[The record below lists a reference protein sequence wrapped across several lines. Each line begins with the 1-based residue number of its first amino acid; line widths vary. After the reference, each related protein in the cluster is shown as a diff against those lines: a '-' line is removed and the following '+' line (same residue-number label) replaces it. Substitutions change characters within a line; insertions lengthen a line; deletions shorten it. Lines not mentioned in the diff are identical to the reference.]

1 MHLTH
6 LALTDF
12 RNFARLDLS
21 LPRKTLLLTGRNAQG
36 KTSLL
41 EAVYL
46 LSTLT
51 SFQTSAI
58 WQMVN
63 FLAARQPL
71 AVARLVGEYQRSD
84 GPHRLELRLI
94 LESNGAAGRSLRREA
109 LLDGLKKP
117 LHQIVGHF
125 KAVLF
130 VPQMTQVIEGGPE
143 LRRRYLDLA
152 LAQVYPAY
160 TQTLSEYRQ
169 TLSQRNALLK
179 MLAERR
185 GDPAQ
190 LAYWDELLAE
200 KGAWLMHWR
209 IQALDELERQAAR
222 VQHALTDGDEVLRL
236 AYQPAYEPLPQP
248 ERQIGLPLDTPVDRS
263 SLTAADIA
271 AGFRAAL
278 QKLRPEEIARGVT
291 TIGPHRDDF
300 RLLANGIDLGH
311 YGSRGQIRT
320 ALLALKMAEVD
331 WIQARTGEW
340 PVILLDEVLSELDQT
355 RRGALLQHLLSRG
368 QVFITSTDAAV
379 FPADF
384 RAQAVSW
391 VVENGIVS
399 PLSQEVS
406 P

>member
-1 MHLTH
+1 MYLTR

-12 RNFARLDLS
+12 RNFARLDLA
-21 LPRKTLLLTGRNAQG
+21 LPRKNLLLTGRNAQG

-51 SFQTSAI
+51 SFQTNAI

-63 FLAARQPL
+63 FIASREAL
-71 AVARLVGEYQRSD
+71 AVARLVGEYERSD
-84 GPHRLELRLI
+84 GLHKLELRLI
-94 LESNGAAGRSLRREA
+94 LESNGAAGRSVRREA

-130 VPQMTQVIEGGPE
+130 VPQMTQVVEGSPD

-169 TLSQRNALLK
+169 TLTQRNALLK

-185 GDPAQ
+185 GDLKQ
-190 LAYWDELLAE
+190 LDYWDELLTD
-200 KGAWLMHWR
+200 KGARLMHWR
-209 IQALDELERQAAR
+209 IQALRELERQAVQ
-222 VQHALTDGDEVLRL
+222 VQHLLTEGDEVLRL
-236 AYQPAYEPLPQP
+236 DYQPAYEPLPRPAGQM
-248 ERQIGLPLDTPVDRS
+248 GLPLDAPIDRS
-263 SLTAADIA
+263 GLTAAEIA

-278 QKLRPEEIARGVT
+278 QKRRPEEIARGVT

-300 RLLANGIDLGH
+300 RLLVNGIDLGH

-320 ALLALKMAEVD
+320 ALLALKMAEVN
-331 WIQARTGEW
+331 WIQERTDEW
-340 PVILLDEVLSELDQT
+340 PVILLDEVLSELDSA
-355 RRGALLQHLLSRG
+355 RRARLLDYLLARG

-379 FPADF
+379 FPPNF
-384 RAQAVSW
+384 RARVAAW
-391 VVENGIVS
+391 VVENGILS
-399 PLSQEVS
+399 PQNEEVS